1 MIKTKTK
8 STDKAKCVNCL
19 EERKKAD
26 RSRKYAHE
34 LKNIFITISTV
45 INSELESPQ
54 QNFSSFSN
62 NTSNIA
68 ESGDVSPYLMESKKH
83 RHHLKQNLNSNIN
96 NIDSPFYFIK
106 TLCDYGK
113 TLIKEINDMGKD
125 FINNEN
131 SVEPFNISKA
141 IDFCV
146 DMFDTKRKYDKAKKN
161 LERFSDINLS
171 YDKVIKSI
179 SETGFKMVLI
189 NLLTNSYKFTVKG
202 KIIVRAVS
210 MPKEKKIRILVKDSG
225 KGFNMKEFKKNG
237 CFFLYEKNQELNTD
251 GSGLGL
257 TIVNEILTKFNIKLD
272 CISNTEKGGTLF
284 FFDLDDSYPY
294 YDEINPNNY
303 MTDSLNQILKDINS
317 GKKDKEFIK
326 PKDSFN
332 LMDHL
337 IGINKSD
344 LENDNKIENENNNNS
359 NKKINLL
366 NNNSNNNS
374 NNSNKKINNN
384 SNNNSNNS
392 NNNNNSLK
400 INFKIKDKQR
410 FSFMMMNDINSS
422 PKFENKAIKKLV
434 PLIPPNSNDSPQK
447 IDKISHSKNINNN
460 NNSIYPEKKRNK
472 KRESEGTNNEIKTAI
487 INNNNIIATPYKKK
501 IERFYSLEKQLSLK
515 HYSSNIKKDEKS
527 CFLKRVINDNRR
539 NFNKLKTFNYTGSK
553 GNEMS
558 ACKNKHFLKKI
569 WEDVSK
575 NIIKIEDDEQELDS
589 EYNQIKKLKKEKNKK
604 NYKKLL
610 DKNFNKS
617 RFYLFNLK
625 RIFKKNEIY
634 IHLSQQKYKS
644 CITEPSSECNSP
656 KGLKTK
662 KSFCVKKDKVYIIIC
677 DDEEFVARSARELI
691 INYYI
696 KKGMEPHVYFTP
708 NGIECLYLMYKLIF
722 IENRKIEFIL
732 MDFEMPYLNGIKTC
746 NIIKSIKETN
756 VRVFI
761 LSGDEPSNCDA
772 DGYCNKPLN
781 EIDIINKLDK

>member
-8 STDKAKCVNCL
+8 TTSKPKCLNCL

-54 QNFSSFSN
+54 HTFSSFSN
-62 NTSNIA
+62 NTSHVA

-83 RHHLKQNLNSNIN
+83 RHHPKQNSNTNIN

-131 SVEPFNISKA
+131 SVEPFNIAKA

-161 LERFSDINLS
+161 LEIYSDINFS

-179 SETGFKMVLI
+179 SETGLKMVLI

-210 MPKEKKIRILVKDSG
+210 MPKERKIRILVKDSG
-225 KGFNMKEFKKNG
+225 KGFNMNEFKKNG
-237 CFFLYEKNQELNTD
+237 CFFLYEKNQELNAD

-326 PKDSFN
+326 PKDTFN

-337 IGINKSD
+337 ICINKND
-344 LENDNKIENENNNNS
+344 GENDNKIENENNNN
-359 NKKINLL
+359 KIENE
-366 NNNSNNNS
+366 N

-392 NNNNNSLK
+392 NNNSNSNNNNNGLK

-410 FSFMMMNDINSS
+410 FSFMMMNDFNST
-422 PKFENKAIKKLV
+422 PKFEKKT
-434 PLIPPNSNDSPQK
+434 IE
-447 IDKISHSKNINNN
+447 KNISLTPLNSYDSTQKKEKKEKNDHDNNIGNNN
-460 NNSIYPEKKRNK
+460 NAIYPEKKHRK
-472 KRESEGTNNEIKTAI
+472 KRESAGTNNEIKAVI
-487 INNNNIIATPYKKK
+487 INNNNIITTPNKKK
-501 IERFYSLEKQLSLK
+501 YERFYSSEKQLSLK
-515 HYSSNIKKDEKS
+515 HYSSNVKKDEKS
-527 CFLKRVINDNRR
+527 CFLKRIIYDSRR
-539 NFNKLKTFNYTGSK
+539 NFNKLKTFNYTGKK
-553 GNEMS
+553 GKEMS
-558 ACKNKHFLKKI
+558 SCKNKHFLNKI
-569 WEDVSK
+569 WEDVS
-575 NIIKIEDDEQELDS
+575 NNTMIEIADDEEELDS
-589 EYNQIKKLKKEKNKK
+589 EYNHIKKLKKEKKKK

-617 RFYLFNLK
+617 KFYLFNLK

-634 IHLSQQKYKS
+634 IHLNQQKYKK
-644 CITEPSSECNSP
+644 CITEPSSERNTP

-662 KSFCVKKDKVYIIIC
+662 KSFYVNKNKVYIIIC

-708 NGIECLYLMYKLIF
+708 NGIECLYLMYKLTF
-722 IENRKIEFIL
+722 IENRKIEYIL
-732 MDFEMPYLNGIKTC
+732 MDYEMPYLNGIKTC
-746 NIIKSIKETN
+746 NIIKSIKEIN

-761 LSGDEPSNCDA
+761 LSGDEPSNCEA